1 MTKVDLDKDV
11 VPADWKPISDLDEKV
26 MRYCELT
33 APCIYSFM
41 LTLFPDGGPENHENA
56 LVGLAMIAGRLEE
69 EKVTAMLDVISRT
82 LQDRGD
88 S

>member
-11 VPADWKPISDLDEKV
+11 VPADWKPISDLDEQV

-33 APCIYSFM
+33 TPM
-41 LTLFPDGGPENHENA
+41 HLLFHAKFFQDGGPENHENA

-69 EKVTAMLDVISRT
+69 ETVTAMLDVISGI
-82 LQDRGD
+82 LQDHRD